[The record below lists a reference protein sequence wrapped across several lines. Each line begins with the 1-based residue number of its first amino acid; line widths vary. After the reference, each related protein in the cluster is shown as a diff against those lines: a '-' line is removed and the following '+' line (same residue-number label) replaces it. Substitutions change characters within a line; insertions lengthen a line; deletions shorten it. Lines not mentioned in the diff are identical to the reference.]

1 LLGKLEGDIQR
12 FGGIFKVKKET
23 TKQCIFLKL
32 TLMGPFP
39 LPGRYLPVGNS
50 IAANAPVAN
59 NRPAP
64 NIHFFR
70 EKLKAER
77 TKEGD

>member
-32 TLMGPFP
+32 TLMGIEGGYILVFKSQGSAGG
-39 LPGRYLPVGNS
+39 LPEFDSSGN
-50 IAANAPVAN
+50 
-59 NRPAP
+59 
-64 NIHFFR
+64 
-70 EKLKAER
+70 K
-77 TKEGD
+77 